1 MSMPI
6 DDELDR
12 AEAWIDNLSAS
23 LTEQAA
29 KAQAMSQQVAGLQ
42 VSAESPDGSVVVTVS
57 GSGAVTNLRLGEATR
72 KRPADETAAEILSV
86 MRRAQARLASQVADI
101 AAATVGSD
109 STAGRAVV
117 ASFEQRFPAESWDD
131 GEAGGSTSDWR
142 RHAR

>member
-1 MSMPI
+1 MPV

-23 LTEQAA
+23 VTEQAA
-29 KAQAMSQQVAGLQ
+29 KAQAMSQQVADLQ
-42 VSAESPDGSVVVTVS
+42 VSAESPDGSVLVTVS

-86 MRRAQARLASQVADI
+86 MRRAQAKLVSQVADI

-109 STAGRAVV
+109 SAAGRAVV
-117 ASFEQRFPAESWDD
+117 ASFEQRFTAESWDD
-131 GEAGGSTSDWR
+131 AEAGGSSSDWR